1 MTASPTSPA
10 TADADTIDE
19 PVDARRA
26 VEISTTINGTRINT
40 SVPTRLHVADFLRQ
54 QLGLT
59 GTHVGC
65 EQGSCG
71 MCTVVIDGEAV
82 KSCLMLA
89 CQLDGRSVQTVES
102 LAVDDRL
109 SPLQEAFKRA
119 HALQCGFCT
128 PGFLMTATALAYQG
142 GCPPTRDEIRE
153 EIAGV
158 LCRCT
163 GYDNIVSAIENW
175 FAEKDRCEADG
186 EPDGDDPGATS

>member
-1 MTASPTSPA
+1 MTAQPT
-10 TADADTIDE
+10 E
-19 PVDARRA
+19 PELL
-26 VEISTTINGTRINT
+26 VEMTTTINGEVVTD
-40 SVPTRLHVADFLRQ
+40 SVPPRLHAADFLRQ
-54 QLGLT
+54 RLGLT

-71 MCTVVIDGEAV
+71 MCTIVVDGEAV

-89 CQLDGRSVQTVES
+89 CQLDGRNVQTVES

-109 SPLQEAFKRA
+109 NPLQEAFKEA

-128 PGFLMTATALAYQG
+128 PGFLMTATALGYQG
-142 GCPPTRDEIRE
+142 GCPSREEIRE

-163 GYDNIVSAIENW
+163 GYENIVTAIENW
-175 FAEKDRCEADG
+175 FADSPQQAADG
-186 EPDGDDPGATS
+186 EGAATDSGDAR